1 MKYVKK
7 SVEVDAIQYNNLNKK
22 DIEQFVG
29 EELKQELFSDSAYEV
44 GKGAPLF
51 SLTIPTLEGEMK
63 ALPGD
68 YIIKGVNGEF
78 YQCKPDI
85 FEKTYFE
92 SSDIGQISDGYHTF
106 DELYRYRMLYN
117 AAFFNVLAKE
127 ESIKMCKSRKHSDGK
142 KCFGSDD
149 WFVVMAILPTG
160 QISNHYESKY
170 WDLFNIPESVMAF
183 EYDGHTPNE
192 AADRIE
198 RYLKGESNLMTFEKV
213 VKLGLFDTG
222 CRVKRKK
229 WNDKYLSLFNIGS
242 FEEAFFILTDKK
254 EMSSYKWN
262 PSLADLM
269 AEDWEV
275 AR

>member
-1 MKYVKK
+1 MNGQKMTIEEYKK
-7 SVEVDAIQYNNLNKK
+7 EIDADLLSVESSIHPRNNRK
-22 DIEQFVG
+22 DHIISVLKDSISFYCPEDKPEIPKG
-29 EELKQELFSDSAYEV
+29 E
-44 GKGAPLF
+44 
-51 SLTIPTLEGEMK
+51 
-63 ALPGD
+63 
-68 YIIKGVNGEF
+68 
-78 YQCKPDI
+78 
-85 FEKTYFE
+85 
-92 SSDIGQISDGYHTF
+92 ISDGYHTF

-117 AAFFNVLAKE
+117 AAFFNALAKDG
-127 ESIKMCKSRKHSDGK
+127 SIKMCKSRKHSDGE

-170 WDLFNIPESVMAF
+170 WDLFNIPESGMAF
-183 EYDGHTPNE
+183 DYDGHTPNE

-229 WNDKYLSLFNIGS
+229 WSDKYLSLCNIGL

-275 AR
+275 VG

>member
-1 MKYVKK
+1 MNGQKMTIEEYKK
-7 SVEVDAIQYNNLNKK
+7 EIDADLLSVESSIHPRNDRKEHIISVLK
-22 DIEQFVG
+22 DSILFYYPEIKPKIPKG
-29 EELKQELFSDSAYEV
+29 E
-44 GKGAPLF
+44 
-51 SLTIPTLEGEMK
+51 
-63 ALPGD
+63 
-68 YIIKGVNGEF
+68 
-78 YQCKPDI
+78 
-85 FEKTYFE
+85 
-92 SSDIGQISDGYHTF
+92 ISDGYHTF

-117 AAFFNVLAKE
+117 AAFFNTLAKE
-127 ESIKMCKSRKHSDGK
+127 GSIRMCKSRKHSDGE

-170 WDLFNIPESVMAF
+170 WDLFNIPERGIAF

-213 VKLGLFDTG
+213 VKLGLFNTG

-229 WNDKYLSLFNIGS
+229 WNDKYLSLYNIGS
-242 FEEAFFILTDKK
+242 FEGAPIILTDKK
-254 EMSSYKWN
+254 EMLSCKWN

-275 AR
+275 VE